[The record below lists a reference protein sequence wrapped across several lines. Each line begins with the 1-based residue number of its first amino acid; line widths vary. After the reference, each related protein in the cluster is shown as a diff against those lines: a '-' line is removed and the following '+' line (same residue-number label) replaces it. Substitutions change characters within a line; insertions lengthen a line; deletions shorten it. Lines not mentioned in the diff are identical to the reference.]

1 MFAGREPDLV
11 FIAVL
16 AVITIIVVSILYS
29 GKKNTAKLEQILFR
43 IPETDKCRLRESSF
57 YEYGPNANFLTGTSY
72 IYNVV
77 PNTERM
83 EVQLLY
89 FQPIKREFVLDTV
102 HMSREDFQKKN
113 LQVGS
118 CVMTLHNRAGEV
130 SFKIKE
136 IL

>member
-11 FIAVL
+11 FISVL
-16 AVITIIVVSILYS
+16 ALITVIVVRVLYVENKS
-29 GKKNTAKLEQILFR
+29 TTKLEQILR
-43 IPETDKCRLRESSF
+43 CIPETEQCRIRDSQF
-57 YEYGPNANFLTGTSY
+57 YEYKPNANFLIGTSY
-72 IYNVV
+72 MYNVV
-77 PNTERM
+77 PNGDRM
-83 EVQLLY
+83 DVQLLY
-89 FQPIKREFVLDTV
+89 FHPRYSRFVLDTV

-118 CVMTLHNRAGEV
+118 CVTTLHNRAGEV